1 MRTPVRSPLADLRAR
16 LPELMLRDQHRL
28 GRRIDGTQRMRD
40 AARRAKVAEEIAA
53 DVEAAERR
61 VERRRLAVPAITYPA
76 ELPVAQKKDDI
87 LAAVRDHQVVIVAG
101 ETGSGKTTQIPK
113 ICLELGRGVLGSI
126 GHTQPRR
133 LAARTVADRIAEE
146 LGTELGD
153 TVGYKVRFT
162 DRSSD
167 DTLVKLMTDG
177 ILLAEIQTD
186 RLLRQYDT
194 LIIDEAHERSL
205 NIDFLLG
212 YVKEILPRRPDL
224 KVIITSATI
233 DPERFSRHFGDAPI
247 VEVSGR
253 TYPVEVRYRPVADP
267 DDPSADPDRDQI
279 QAIIDAVDEL
289 GREAPGDVLVFLSG
303 EREIRD
309 TADAL
314 TKHFT
319 RQRTATEVLP
329 LYARLSAAEQH
340 RVFQAHRGRRV
351 VLATNVAETS
361 LTVPGIKYV
370 VDPGTARISRYS
382 HRLKVQ
388 RLPIEPVS
396 QASANQR
403 KGRCGRV
410 SEGVCIRLY
419 SEEDFESRPEF
430 TDPEI
435 LRTNLASV
443 ILQMTALGLGDI
455 SAFPFVEPPD
465 RRNVKAGVDL
475 LHELGAID
483 PAEKDPRKRLTPLGR
498 RLAQLPVDP
507 RLARMVLEADRN
519 GCVREVLVIA
529 AALSIQDPRERPA
542 EHQQA
547 ADDKHRRFADP
558 TSDFLAYLN
567 LWNYLR
573 EQQKELSGSAF
584 RRMCKNEFLH
594 FLRVRE
600 WQDLHGQLKQV
611 AKSLGVTLNTADA
624 PPDRIHV
631 SLLAGLLSHIGLI
644 DTAGRSGSVGRG
656 DAEKKEK
663 DRPRRGQEYLG
674 ARGAKFAVFPGS
686 ALFRKPPRWV
696 MSAELVET
704 SRLWG
709 RVNARIEPD
718 WIEPLAEH
726 LVKRNYSEPHW
737 SKKQAAVM
745 AHEKVTL
752 YGVPI
757 VADRRVNYGSI
768 DPALSRELF
777 IRHALVEGDW
787 ETHHEFFHANRA
799 LLDEVEE
806 LEHRARRRDILVDD
820 ETLFD
825 FYDARIPEDVVSG
838 RHFDAWWKRA
848 RRSDPDL
855 LGFEKSM
862 LINETAGGVSEA
874 DYPDVWKQGPLR
886 LRLTYQFEPGA
897 DADGVTVHVPVQVLN
912 QVRPDGFEW
921 QVPGL
926 RTELVTELIRSLP
939 KQLRVNFVPAPD
951 YARKVLDRVA
961 PRSEPLLDALERELT
976 AMTGVPVA
984 REAWDA
990 SRLPAHL
997 RITFRVVDDR
1007 GRALGEGTDLDE
1019 LKRRLAG
1026 KVRGTL
1032 AKAASNVERS
1042 GLTEWTIGELPR
1054 TYERRQAGYD
1064 VKAYPALT
1072 DEGDGVAVRMYET
1085 EAEQRRAMW
1094 LGTRRLILLNAP
1106 SPVKLIQGR
1115 LTNKGKLALSHNPH
1129 GSVAA
1134 LFDDCVTAA
1143 ADRLIAEAGGPA
1155 WDEAGFRALYDRVR
1169 ADLHDAT
1176 AQVVGLVERILAES
1190 HELDRRLRGTASLT
1204 LVPALTDIRGHLAKL
1219 IHPGFVTETG
1229 WARLADLPRYLRALQ
1244 IRLDK
1249 LPENPGRDRMLAHQ
1263 VDVLGQEY
1271 EQALRRLHPS
1281 RRDEEPAR
1289 QIRWMLEELRVSLFA
1304 QQLGTRFPVS
1314 DKRIR
1319 KAMAQL

>member
-1 MRTPVRSPLADLRAR
+1 MTPPLADLRAR

-28 GRRIDGTQRMRD
+28 RRRVEGVRKMRD
-40 AARRAKVAEEIAA
+40 AGRRARVAAEITA

-61 VERRRLAVPAITYPA
+61 VERRRLAVPAITYP
-76 ELPVAQKKDDI
+76 EQLPVSRKKDDI

-177 ILLAEIQTD
+177 ILLAEIQND

-212 YVKEILPRRPDL
+212 YLKEILPQRPDL

-233 DPERFSRHFGDAPI
+233 DPERFSEHFGGAPI

-253 TYPVEVRYRPVADP
+253 TYPVEVRYRPVTDP

-279 QAIIDAVDEL
+279 QAIVDAVDEL
-289 GREAPGDVLVFLSG
+289 GREDPGDVLVFLSG

-319 RQRTATEVLP
+319 RRRTATEVLP

-340 RVFQAHRGRRV
+340 RVFRPHGGRRV

-361 LTVPGIKYV
+361 LTVPGIRYV

-410 SEGVCIRLY
+410 AEGICIRLY

-455 SAFPFVEPPD
+455 AAFPFVEPPD

-498 RLAQLPVDP
+498 RLAQLPIDP
-507 RLARMVLEADRN
+507 RLGRMVLEADRN
-519 GCVREVLVIA
+519 GCVREVLIIA

-547 ADDKHRRFADP
+547 ADEHHRRFADP

-567 LWNYLR
+567 LWNHLR
-573 EQQKELSGSAF
+573 ERQRELSGSAF

-594 FLRVRE
+594 FLRIRE

-624 PPDRIHV
+624 PPDRIHI
-631 SLLAGLLSHIGLI
+631 SLLAGLLSHIGLA
-644 DTAGRSGSVGRG
+644 DTDKKDAGKDGR
-656 DAEKKEK
+656 K
-663 DRPRRGQEYLG
+663 DGRRRTQEYLG

-686 ALFRKPPRWV
+686 SLFKKPPRWV

-709 RVNARIEPD
+709 RVNAKIEPD
-718 WIEPLAEH
+718 WIEPLAQH

-745 AHEKVTL
+745 AREKVTL

-787 ETHHEFFHANRA
+787 ETHHRFFHDNRA

-825 FYDARIPEDVVSG
+825 FYDERVPEDVVSG
-838 RHFDAWWKRA
+838 RHFDAWWKKA
-848 RRSDPDL
+848 RHADPDL

-862 LINETAGGVSEA
+862 LMNEAAGDVSEA
-874 DYPDVWKQGPLR
+874 DYPGVWKQGPLR

-897 DADGVTVHVPVQVLN
+897 DADGVTVHIPVQVLN
-912 QVRPDGFEW
+912 QVRPDGFDW

-926 RTELVTELIRSLP
+926 RAELVTELIRSLP

-951 YARKVLDRVA
+951 YARKILDRVA
-961 PRSEPLLDALERELT
+961 PRTEPLLDALERELT
-976 AMTGVPVA
+976 AMTSVPVA
-984 REAWDA
+984 REAWDP

-997 RITFRVVDDR
+997 RITFRVVDDAT
-1007 GRALGEGTDLDE
+1007 GRTLGEGTGLDE

-1032 AKAASNVERS
+1032 SKAASTIERS
-1042 GLTEWTIGELPR
+1042 GLTDWTIGELPR
-1054 TYERRQAGYD
+1054 TYERSQAGYA

-1106 SPVKLIQGR
+1106 SPVKLIQSR

-1134 LFDDCVTAA
+1134 LFEDCVTAA

-1155 WDEAGFRALYDRVR
+1155 WDEDGYRALYDRVR

-1176 AQVVGLVERILAES
+1176 AQITGLVERILAEA
-1190 HELDRRLRGTASLT
+1190 HEVDRRLRGTASLT
-1204 LVPALTDIRGHLAKL
+1204 LVPALTDIRGNLAAL
-1219 IHPGFVTETG
+1219 IHPGFVTATG
-1229 WARLADLPRYLRALQ
+1229 WGRLPDLPRYLRALQ

-1249 LPENPGRDRMLAHQ
+1249 LPENPGRDRLLAQ
-1263 VDVLGQEY
+1263 QAGVLAQEY
-1271 EQALRRLHPS
+1271 EHALRRLPPT
-1281 RRDEEPAR
+1281 RREEEPAR